1 MNTPEAFWFEGAE
14 GTKVQAMLNR
24 PPQFDAKK
32 KYPMLVLLH
41 GGPQTMWSNAWG
53 YRWHAQVFSG
63 AGYVTLM
70 INRRGSAGHGQK
82 ITDDITNEW
91 GGEAYGGA
99 MRGR

>member
-1 MNTPEAFWFEGAE
+1 
-14 GTKVQAMLNR
+14 MLNR

-53 YRWHAQVFSG
+53 YRWNAQVFSA

-70 INRRGSAGHGQK
+70 NNRRGSTGYGQK
-82 ITDDITNEW
+82 FTDEITNDW
-91 GGEAYGGA
+91 GGKAYVDEMNDVDYTLKIETIVDGSGMA
-99 MRGR
+99 